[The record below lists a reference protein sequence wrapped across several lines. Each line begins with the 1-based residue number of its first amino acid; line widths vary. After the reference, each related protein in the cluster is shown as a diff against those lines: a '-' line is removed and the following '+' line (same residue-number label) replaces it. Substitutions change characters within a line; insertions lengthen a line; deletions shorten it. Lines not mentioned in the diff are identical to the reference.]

1 MKTKIYLVVLAL
13 AMMACGGEK
22 KSETETPEVDELVEM
37 AVDSTEA
44 EMDTMMVEVD
54 TVTDSLAAEID
65 SVTSEAP

>member
-22 KSETETPEVDELVEM
+22 KSETETPDVDELVEM

-44 EMDTMMVEVD
+44 EIDTMMVEVD
-54 TVTDSLAAEID
+54 TVTDSLEAEID